1 MILNA
6 IWVAFILIGF
16 LAALVQL
23 AQGDVAIFTRVLTGL
38 FDTAKTGFDIS
49 LGLVGVMSLWLGT
62 KTWAAA
68 NAWAYNLVYGSFS
81 DWRLSV
87 PVGASRCQS
96 VPVGPAWLHCRPW
109 CPHAHFVRCP
119 PRGWSVPSERPGGTD
134 MHPLIETHRAELLA
148 LARRRGVTGVR
159 VFGSM
164 SRGDG
169 TDNSDV
175 DLLVTL
181 APGTSALALG
191 GLLLDAQELL
201 GRRVDVVTEAS
212 LHPALR
218 ERVMALAVPL

>member
-1 MILNA
+1 MATL
-6 IWVAFILIGF
+6 LP
-16 LAALVQL
+16 
-23 AQGDVAIFTRVLTGL
+23 
-38 FDTAKTGFDIS
+38 
-49 LGLVGVMSLWLGT
+49 M
-62 KTWAAA
+62 
-68 NAWAYNLVYGSFS
+68 
-81 DWRLSV
+81 
-87 PVGASRCQS
+87 
-96 VPVGPAWLHCRPW
+96 
-109 CPHAHFVRCP
+109 HA
-119 PRGWSVPSERPGGTD
+119 
-134 MHPLIETHRAELLA
+134 LIETHRAELLA

-169 TDNSDV
+169 GDNSDV

-218 ERVMALAVPL
+218 ERVVASAVPL

>member
-1 MILNA
+1 MATLP
-6 IWVAFILIGF
+6 
-16 LAALVQL
+16 
-23 AQGDVAIFTRVLTGL
+23 
-38 FDTAKTGFDIS
+38 
-49 LGLVGVMSLWLGT
+49 
-62 KTWAAA
+62 
-68 NAWAYNLVYGSFS
+68 
-81 DWRLSV
+81 SV
-87 PVGASRCQS
+87 
-96 VPVGPAWLHCRPW
+96 
-109 CPHAHFVRCP
+109 
-119 PRGWSVPSERPGGTD
+119 
-134 MHPLIETHRAELLA
+134 HPLIETHRAELLA

-159 VFGSM
+159 IFGSM

-169 TDNSDV
+169 SDNSDV

>member
-1 MILNA
+1 
-6 IWVAFILIGF
+6 
-16 LAALVQL
+16 
-23 AQGDVAIFTRVLTGL
+23 
-38 FDTAKTGFDIS
+38 
-49 LGLVGVMSLWLGT
+49 
-62 KTWAAA
+62 
-68 NAWAYNLVYGSFS
+68 
-81 DWRLSV
+81 
-87 PVGASRCQS
+87 
-96 VPVGPAWLHCRPW
+96 
-109 CPHAHFVRCP
+109 
-119 PRGWSVPSERPGGTD
+119 

-169 TDNSDV
+169 SESSESRDV

-181 APGTSALALG
+181 APGTSGLALG

-218 ERVMALAVPL
+218 ERVMAGAVPL